1 MPALLTNQIGRDYV
15 PEHVC
20 ACVWV
25 SVCERE
31 RGKKREREKKERER
45 VNPVKSRCMMTEIS
59 KEIMKQ
65 LQRKTKIFR
74 DSKFV

>member
-1 MPALLTNQIGRDYV
+1 M
-15 PEHVC
+15 
-20 ACVWV
+20 
-25 SVCERE
+25 SVCKRKIEEREREIESERVRERERE
-31 RGKKREREKKERER
+31 RGRER